1 MKLFSTVPFFRI
13 LIPFVGGIVFG
24 MSYGSFSFTWL
35 ILPVLLLVLLVLG
48 FYFKKQNLTKY
59 LLLICADLFLFVYG
73 TNLVAEKKIST
84 DPTYYGNFM
93 RAEKEINIIAAI
105 SDLPAEKAKTIKCYL
120 NVLQIK
126 SDSSYKNTDG
136 TIIAY
141 IRKSANDTLLKA
153 GKTLLIKTKLQEIP
167 EPKNPF
173 EFDYK
178 TYLYNRQIHHTAFVD
193 SNAFVVLPI
202 EHKLNFVWETGL
214 KCKDFILQSLKN
226 SSLSERAYAIC
237 AALLTGYDDEIDREV
252 MDAFSHSGTLHVLS
266 VSGLHTGLIYLM
278 LGFLFD
284 VFDPKKKYKLA
295 KFTFITLTL
304 WFFALI
310 TGFSAPVLRAVIM
323 FNLLGLGKI
332 YLRNNASNQLNILLV
347 SAFMLLC
354 YNPFFIADVGF
365 QLSYF
370 AMFGLIYFQPK
381 FSNLWQPENKLL
393 DNIWQSVTASV
404 AATIS
409 TLPIT
414 LFYFK
419 QFPIWFFVCNLVVV
433 PLTFVVLML
442 ALLVVLKLNFFAIV
456 INHLIAWLVSFIGL
470 FNSPQFGFIDNIDFK
485 FIDLVF
491 LSILTIL
498 FSLALQFRDHKQL
511 AFGLLGLICWQF
523 VSIFDSYKLKNEKLF
538 SVYHINKKHAIVV
551 KNKMQVFLS
560 EVETQDYNF
569 HIRPHLVNLNV
580 GGISHKEFNY
590 LQTPKFSLLI
600 LNKPNF
606 FPRMS
611 FANINTL
618 ILANNFKINSNDLA
632 AFKKLKT
639 IVSDGSNNDFL
650 NKKTEELSRKFGSI
664 FYTTKLKGAYIETL

>member
-1 MKLFSTVPFFRI
+1 MKLFSNIPFFRI
-13 LIPFVGGIVFG
+13 LIPFVAGIIFG
-24 MSYGSFSFTWL
+24 MSYSSLSFHGL
-35 ILPVLLLVLLVLG
+35 ILLAFLLFTFILG

-59 LLLICADLFLFVYG
+59 LFFVCADVFLFMYG
-73 TNLVAEKKIST
+73 VNLVSEKKVSSK
-84 DPTYYGNFM
+84 PLHYANFVNV
-93 RAEKEINIIAAI
+93 EKETNVLAVI

-126 SDSSYKNTDG
+126 SDTSYKNAEG

-141 IRKSANDTLLKA
+141 IRKSPNDTLLQA
-153 GKTLLIKTKLQEIP
+153 GKTILFKTNLQEIP

-178 TYLYNRQIHHTAFVD
+178 TYLYNRQIYHTAFVD
-193 SNAFVVLPI
+193 SNAFMVLPV
-202 EHKLNFVWETGL
+202 EHKLNSVWETGL
-214 KCKDFILQSLKN
+214 KCKHYILQSLKN
-226 SSLSERAYAIC
+226 SALTDRAYAIC

-252 MDAFSHSGTLHVLS
+252 MDAFAHSGTLHVLS

-284 VFDPKKKYKLA
+284 VFDRKKKYKLS
-295 KFTFITLTL
+295 KFIFITLTL

-332 YLRNNASNQLNILLV
+332 YFRSNVSNQLNILLV

-381 FSNLWQPENKLL
+381 FSNLFQTENRLV

-404 AATIS
+404 AATVS

-419 QFPIWFFVCNLVVV
+419 QFPIWFFVCNLIVV
-433 PLTFVVLML
+433 PATFIVLML
-442 ALLVVLKLNFFAIV
+442 ALFVVLKLNFFAV
-456 INHLIAWLVSFIGL
+456 LINYLIACLVWFISL
-470 FNSPQFGFIDNIDFK
+470 FNSKQFGFIDNIDFR
-485 FIDLVF
+485 FSDLVF
-491 LSILTIL
+491 LSLLTVI
-498 FSLALQFRDHKQL
+498 FSLALQYRNHRRL
-511 AFGLLGLICWQF
+511 AWAMLLLISWQF
-523 VSIFDSYKLKNEKLF
+523 VSMLNSYTSKNESLF
-538 SVYHINKKHAIVV
+538 ALYHINKKHAVFL
-551 KNKMQVFLS
+551 KNKTQANLS
-560 EVETQDYNF
+560 KVENQDYNF
-569 HIRPHLVNLNV
+569 HIRPHLINLNV
-580 GGISHKEFNY
+580 GDISHKEFNY
-590 LQTPKFSLLI
+590 LQTPNFSLLI

-606 FPRMS
+606 LPRMN
-611 FANINTL
+611 FGNINTL
-618 ILANNFKINSNDLA
+618 VLANNFKLQHKDLTS
-632 AFKKLKT
+632 FKKLKT
-639 IVSDGSNNDFL
+639 IVSDGSTNNFI
-650 NKKTEELSRKFGSI
+650 NKKTEELSRKFGCV
-664 FYTTKLKGAYIETL
+664 FYSTKAKGAYLEEL